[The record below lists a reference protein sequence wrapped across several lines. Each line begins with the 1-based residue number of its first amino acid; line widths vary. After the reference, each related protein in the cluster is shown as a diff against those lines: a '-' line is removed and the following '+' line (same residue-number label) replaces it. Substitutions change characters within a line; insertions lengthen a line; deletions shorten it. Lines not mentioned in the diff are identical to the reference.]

1 MSLPLHSP
9 TPFLLLRR
17 THTADWLK
25 LRRTLALWLAL
36 GGGALPVLLN
46 FLIIYFR
53 GEKLLAAGENPWRH
67 YIHMSW
73 QTASV
78 LLLPLFLIL
87 LTSLL
92 VAIENRATAW
102 KHLYALPV
110 SRGAVLGS
118 KLLVLLQLNLLA
130 QVVYVVLLLASGK
143 LLGWL
148 RPELL
153 FGAYPVPLAG
163 VIPLLAH
170 TYLATLG
177 ILGIQYVAAL
187 WWRSFALPFAFG
199 IGGLVAALTLLRWE
213 HVDWVPYAAPTRV
226 LSLVGKDAQ
235 GLLTVQSGI
244 GLAEWSSLAWFAA
257 ALLVGYGLLSR
268 WKTAD

>member
-1 MSLPLHSP
+1 MSFDLSAPSP
-9 TPFLLLRR
+9 MTQWWRCHL
-17 THTADWLK
+17 ADWLK

-36 GGGALPVLLN
+36 GGGALPVVLN
-46 FLIIYFR
+46 FLIVYFR
-53 GEKLLAAGENPWRH
+53 GEKLLAAGQNPWAK

-73 QTASV
+73 QTASI

-110 SRGAVLGS
+110 GRGAVLSS

-143 LLGWL
+143 LLGLL
-148 RPELL
+148 RPDLL
-153 FGAYPVPLAG
+153 FAAHPVPLAG
-163 VIPLLAH
+163 VVTMLAH
-170 TYLATLG
+170 SYLATLG
-177 ILGIQYVAAL
+177 VLGIQYVAAL

-213 HVDWVPYAAPTRV
+213 HVDYLPYAAPTQV
-226 LSLVGKDAQ
+226 LYLLSKDAQ
-235 GLLTVQSGI
+235 GVLTVQPGI
-244 GLAEWSSLAWFAA
+244 ALAEWCSLGWFAG
-257 ALLVGYGLLSR
+257 ALLLGYGLLSR

>member
-1 MSLPLHSP
+1 MSLVLSSP
-9 TPFLLLRR
+9 SPISQWWRC
-17 THTADWLK
+17 HVADWLK

-46 FLIIYFR
+46 FLIVYFR
-53 GEKLLAAGENPWRH
+53 GEKLLAVGQNPWRQ
-67 YIHMSW
+67 YIHMNW
-73 QTASV
+73 QTASI

-143 LLGWL
+143 LLGL
-148 RPELL
+148 IRPELL
-153 FGAYPVPLAG
+153 FAAHPVPLAG
-163 VIPLLAH
+163 VLSLLAH

-213 HVDWVPYAAPTRV
+213 YVDYVPYAAPTQV
-226 LSLVGKDAQ
+226 MKLLGKDAQ
-235 GLLTVQSGI
+235 GLLTVPPGVS
-244 GLAEWSSLAWFAA
+244 LAEWSSLAWFAG
-257 ALLVGYGLLSR
+257 ALLVGYVLLSR